1 MSSQVEVWDWGRY
14 VLTVRIFKGD
24 EQARE
29 WGIWTGMWRS
39 LADGTRING
48 FLKVVVWGGN
58 GKRAVGDDEI
68 KEVTEYVAPLRSI
81 PQSISLTIT
90 QVDTVET
97 TTRGLPL
104 T

>member
-1 MSSQVEVWDWGRY
+1 MGMGNLDGCVEVVGRER
-14 VLTVRIFKGD
+14 VST
-24 EQARE
+24 
-29 WGIWTGMWRS
+29 
-39 LADGTRING
+39 G

-58 GKRAVGDDEI
+58 GKRAGGDDEI

-81 PQSISLTIT
+81 PQPISLTTT